1 MGRVWII
8 IIVYTSLM
16 IGAAMVPVF
25 WADEDPKKE
34 EPKKEIVESKKE
46 AFEKVNEKIKN
57 EIKEIA
63 NTTTESV
70 EKVVNVIEPA
80 IKKEIVKEEEIIQ
93 KEETIEET
101 EEEKEVSY
109 VKDENESDLHIVS
122 YSLKGSNKNVLVV
135 EMKFNMN
142 YELNKIK
149 CNLFNNG
156 SIVKSLNSIDEISAS
171 KGDITDISFGFVREK
186 FDHIECEPFKKV
198 EFKVEPERKANIK
211 EVVRNTPQVT
221 QPQQNNKKVIQPKK
235 VESDD
240 FALPEL

>member
-8 IIVYTSLM
+8 IIAYTSLM

-25 WADEDPKKE
+25 WADDEDKKE
-34 EPKKEIVESKKE
+34 EPKKEIVESEKE
-46 AFEKVNEKIKN
+46 AFADGNKKIKN
-57 EIKEIA
+57 EIKEVV
-63 NTTTESV
+63 NNSTESV
-70 EKVVNVIEPA
+70 EKIVNIIEPV
-80 IKKEIVKEEEIIQ
+80 IKKDVKKEEDI
-93 KEETIEET
+93 IEEN
-101 EEEKEVSY
+101 EEISY
-109 VKDENESDLHIVS
+109 AKDENESDLHIIS

-156 SIVKSLNSIDEISAS
+156 SIVKSLNSIEEISAS
-171 KGDITDISFGFVREK
+171 KGDITDISFGFVREE

-198 EFKVEPERKANIK
+198 EFKEEPERKANIK
-211 EVVRNTPQVT
+211 EVIKNTHQVT
-221 QPQQNNKKVIQPKK
+221 QPQQNNKRVIQPKK
-235 VESDD
+235 VESDG

>member
-8 IIVYTSLM
+8 IIMYTSLM

-25 WADEDPKKE
+25 WADEEPKTE
-34 EPKKEIVESKKE
+34 DAKKEIVESKKE
-46 AFEKVNEKIKN
+46 AFEDGNKKIKN
-57 EIKEIA
+57 DIKEIS
-63 NTTTESV
+63 NNTTESV
-70 EKVVNVIEPA
+70 EKVVNVIEPV
-80 IKKEIVKEEEIIQ
+80 IKKEIVKEEEIIEAA
-93 KEETIEET
+93 EE
-101 EEEKEVSY
+101 EVSY
-109 VKDENESDLHIVS
+109 VKDENESDLHIIS

-156 SIVKSLNSIDEISAS
+156 SIVKSLNSIEEISAS
-171 KGDITDISFGFVREK
+171 KGDITDISFGFVREE

-198 EFKVEPERKANIK
+198 EFKEEPERKANIK
-211 EVVRNTPQVT
+211 EVIRSTPQVI
-221 QPQQNNKKVIQPKK
+221 QPQQNNKRVIQPKK
-235 VESDD
+235 VESDG

>member
-8 IIVYTSLM
+8 IIAYTSLM

-25 WADEDPKKE
+25 WADDEDKKE
-34 EPKKEIVESKKE
+34 DAKKEIVESKKE
-46 AFEKVNEKIKN
+46 VFEDDNKKIKN
-57 EIKEIA
+57 EIKEIT
-63 NTTTESV
+63 NTTNESI
-70 EKVVNVIEPA
+70 EKVVDVIEPA
-80 IKKEIVKEEEIIQ
+80 IKEEIIQ
-93 KEETIEET
+93 KEEIIEET
-101 EEEKEVSY
+101 EEEKEESY
-109 VKDENESDLHIVS
+109 AKDENESDLHIVS

-186 FDHIECEPFKKV
+186 FDYIECEPFKKV
-198 EFKVEPERKANIK
+198 EFKVEQERKANIK
-211 EVVRNTPQVT
+211 EVIRSTPQVT
-221 QPQQNNKKVIQPKK
+221 QPQQNNKRVIQPKK
-235 VESDD
+235 VESDG

>member
-8 IIVYTSLM
+8 IIAYTSLM
-16 IGAAMVPVF
+16 IGAAMIPVF
-25 WADEDPKKE
+25 WADDEDKKE

-46 AFEKVNEKIKN
+46 VFEDGNKKIKN
-57 EIKEIA
+57 EIKEIT
-63 NTTTESV
+63 NTTNESI
-70 EKVVNVIEPA
+70 EKVVDVIEPA
-80 IKKEIVKEEEIIQ
+80 IKKDIIQ
-93 KEETIEET
+93 KEEIIEET
-101 EEEKEVSY
+101 EEEEEVSY

-198 EFKVEPERKANIK
+198 EFKEEPERKANIN
-211 EVVRNTPQVT
+211 EVIKNTHQVT
-221 QPQQNNKKVIQPKK
+221 QPQQNNKRVIQPKK
-235 VESDD
+235 VESDG

>member
-25 WADEDPKKE
+25 WADEEPKTEELKKE
-34 EPKKEIVESKKE
+34 ESKKE
-46 AFEKVNEKIKN
+46 VFEDGNKKIKN
-57 EIKEIA
+57 EIKEIK

-70 EKVVNVIEPA
+70 EKIVNIVEPA
-80 IKKEIVKEEEIIQ
+80 IKKEIIQKEEIVKEEEII
-93 KEETIEET
+93 EEAEE
-101 EEEKEVSY
+101 EVSY

-156 SIVKSLNSIDEISAS
+156 SIVKSLNSIDEISVS
-171 KGDITDISFGFVREK
+171 KGDVTDISFGFVREK

-211 EVVRNTPQVT
+211 EVIRNTPQVT

>member
-8 IIVYTSLM
+8 IIAYTSLM

-25 WADEDPKKE
+25 WADDEDKKE

-46 AFEKVNEKIKN
+46 AFEDGNKKIKN
-57 EIKEIA
+57 DIKEIA
-63 NTTTESV
+63 NNSTEYT
-70 EKVVNVIEPA
+70 EKIVNIIEPV
-80 IKKEIVKEEEIIQ
+80 IKKDVKKEEDI
-93 KEETIEET
+93 IEEN
-101 EEEKEVSY
+101 EEISY
-109 VKDENESDLHIVS
+109 AKNEDESDLHIIS

-135 EMKFNMN
+135 ETKFNMN

-156 SIVKSLNSIDEISAS
+156 SIVKSLNSIEEISAS

-198 EFKVEPERKANIK
+198 EFKEEPERKANIK
-211 EVVRNTPQVT
+211 EVIKNTPQGT
-221 QPQQNNKKVIQPKK
+221 QPQQNNKRVIQPKK
-235 VESDD
+235 VESDG

>member
-8 IIVYTSLM
+8 IIAYTSLM

-25 WADEDPKKE
+25 WADDEDKKE
-34 EPKKEIVESKKE
+34 DAKKEIVESKKE
-46 AFEKVNEKIKN
+46 VFEDGNKKIKN
-57 EIKEIA
+57 EIKEIV
-63 NTTTESV
+63 NNNNTESV
-70 EKVVNVIEPA
+70 EKIVNIIEPV
-80 IKKEIVKEEEIIQ
+80 IKKDVKKEEDI
-93 KEETIEET
+93 IEEN
-101 EEEKEVSY
+101 EEISY
-109 VKDENESDLHIVS
+109 AKNEDESDLHIIS

-211 EVVRNTPQVT
+211 EVIRNTPQVT
-221 QPQQNNKKVIQPKK
+221 QPQQNNKRVIQPKK
-235 VESDD
+235 VESDG

>member
-8 IIVYTSLM
+8 IIAYTSLM

-25 WADEDPKKE
+25 WADDEDKKE

-46 AFEKVNEKIKN
+46 AFEDGNKKIKN
-57 EIKEIA
+57 EIKEIV
-63 NTTTESV
+63 NNNNTESV
-70 EKVVNVIEPA
+70 EKIVNIIEPV
-80 IKKEIVKEEEIIQ
+80 IKKDVKKEEDI
-93 KEETIEET
+93 IEEN
-101 EEEKEVSY
+101 EEISY
-109 VKDENESDLHIVS
+109 AKNEDESDLHIIS

-135 EMKFNMN
+135 ETKFNMN

-156 SIVKSLNSIDEISAS
+156 SIVKSLNSIEEISAS
-171 KGDITDISFGFVREK
+171 KGDITDISFGFVREE

-198 EFKVEPERKANIK
+198 EFKEEPERKANIK
-211 EVVRNTPQVT
+211 EVIRSTPQVT
-221 QPQQNNKKVIQPKK
+221 QPQQNNKRVIQPKK
-235 VESDD
+235 VESDG

>member
-46 AFEKVNEKIKN
+46 AFEKGNEKIKN
-57 EIKEIA
+57 EIKEITNTA
-63 NTTTESV
+63 NESI
-70 EKVVNVIEPA
+70 EKVVDVIEPA
-80 IKKEIVKEEEIIQ
+80 IKKEFIKEEEII
-93 KEETIEET
+93 EEA
-101 EEEKEVSY
+101 EKEVSY

-171 KGDITDISFGFVREK
+171 KSDITDISFGFVREK

-198 EFKVEPERKANIK
+198 EFKVEQEIKANIK
-211 EVVRNTPQVT
+211 EVIRNTPQVT
-221 QPQQNNKKVIQPKK
+221 QPQQNNNRVIQPKK

>member
-25 WADEDPKKE
+25 WADDEDKKE
-34 EPKKEIVESKKE
+34 DAKKEIVESKKE
-46 AFEKVNEKIKN
+46 VFEDGNKKIKN
-57 EIKEIA
+57 EIKEIT
-63 NTTTESV
+63 NTTNESI
-70 EKVVNVIEPA
+70 EKVVDVIEPA
-80 IKKEIVKEEEIIQ
+80 IKKEIIQ
-93 KEETIEET
+93 KEEIIEET
-101 EEEKEVSY
+101 EEEEEVSY

-156 SIVKSLNSIDEISAS
+156 SIVKSLNSIEEISAS
-171 KGDITDISFGFVREK
+171 KGDITDISFGFVREE

-198 EFKVEPERKANIK
+198 EFKEEPERKANIK
-211 EVVRNTPQVT
+211 EVIRNTPQVT
-221 QPQQNNKKVIQPKK
+221 QPQQNNKIVIQPKK
-235 VESDD
+235 VESDG

>member
-25 WADEDPKKE
+25 WADEEPKKE

-46 AFEKVNEKIKN
+46 AFEKGNEKIKN

-80 IKKEIVKEEEIIQ
+80 IKKEIVKEEEII
-93 KEETIEET
+93 EET

-109 VKDENESDLHIVS
+109 IKDENESDLHIVS

-211 EVVRNTPQVT
+211 EVIRNTPQVT
-221 QPQQNNKKVIQPKK
+221 QPQQNNRVIQPKK

>member
-8 IIVYTSLM
+8 IIAYTSLM

-25 WADEDPKKE
+25 WADVEDKKE

-46 AFEKVNEKIKN
+46 AFEDGNKKIKN
-57 EIKEIA
+57 DIKEIA
-63 NTTTESV
+63 NNSTEYA
-70 EKVVNVIEPA
+70 EKIVNIIEPV
-80 IKKEIVKEEEIIQ
+80 IKKDVKKEEDI
-93 KEETIEET
+93 IEEN
-101 EEEKEVSY
+101 EEISY
-109 VKDENESDLHIVS
+109 AKNEDESDLHIIS

-135 EMKFNMN
+135 ETKFNMN

-156 SIVKSLNSIDEISAS
+156 SIVKSLNSIEEISAS
-171 KGDITDISFGFVREK
+171 KGDITDISFGFVREE

-198 EFKVEPERKANIK
+198 EFKEEPERKANIK
-211 EVVRNTPQVT
+211 EVIRNTPQGT
-221 QPQQNNKKVIQPKK
+221 QPQQNNKRVIQPKK
-235 VESDD
+235 VESDG